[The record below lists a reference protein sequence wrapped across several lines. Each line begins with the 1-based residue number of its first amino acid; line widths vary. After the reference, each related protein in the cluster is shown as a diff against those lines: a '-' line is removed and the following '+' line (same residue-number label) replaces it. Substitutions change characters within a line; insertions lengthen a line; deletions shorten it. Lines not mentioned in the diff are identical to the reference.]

1 MRWETL
7 EGYGLIRWEKRRENA
22 FIAGLKRLCHAASEA
37 EQSPVAGVLPVEIEH
52 LPFRH
57 VLFHV

>member
-1 MRWETL
+1 L